1 MGRESARCQL
11 WSEAEETAM
20 VIALAGRRMDAP
32 DAKTPRFPP
41 QNEALVAAR
50 LRRFFERQHAAAL
63 VCSAACGA
71 DLMAL
76 EAAGALNLRCR
87 IVLPFPP
94 PRFRETSVADRP
106 GDWGQR
112 YDRVLAAVDDV
123 IVLDYPQH
131 DSATYVRTNGA
142 ILDNAAALS
151 TELRQPAG
159 AAIVWDGQSRGPDDV
174 TEQFLI
180 EARARFGRVAE
191 ILTVP

>member
-1 MGRESARCQL
+1 
-11 WSEAEETAM
+11 M

-32 DAKTPRFPP
+32 DAKASRFPP

-50 LRRFFERQHAAAL
+50 LRRFFEGQQAAAL

-71 DLMAL
+71 DLLAL

-94 PRFRETSVADRP
+94 SRFRERSVADRP

-112 YDRVLAAVDDV
+112 YDRLLAEVIDV
-123 IVLDYPQH
+123 IVLDYPEH
-131 DSATYVRTNGA
+131 DPSTYARTNGA

-151 TELRQPAG
+151 AELHQPAG
-159 AAIVWDGQSRGPDDV
+159 AAVVWDGQSRGPDDV
-174 TEQFLI
+174 TAQFLI

-191 ILTVP
+191 ILTLP